1 MKRKSIAAIVLAGCV
16 LVLAGCGGD
25 KKEISNDYVKIS
37 QYKGV
42 EVEKVEET
50 KVTDEDVDGY
60 IESVLSEQKQPVKED
75 RAAKKGDIIQV
86 DYKGKLKSSGE
97 VFDEGSLSLGN
108 GETYV
113 DGFEEGIYGHKL
125 NETFDVDVTFP
136 EGYGGE
142 EKPELSGA
150 DVVFTIT
157 ITSME
162 ERTAS
167 KLTDEVVQKVSEK
180 SKTVEEY
187 KKEVRQILEE
197 NNEQTLK
204 TTLMESAWNEVM
216 DNVEVIKYPEDRLK
230 KVEKQ
235 FDDQMKMIMEQ
246 AYGIKFEDYLKQSGM
261 TEEDYKKQITD
272 MSKEY
277 LKQTLAVELIAEKEN
292 LELSEKEYD
301 KEVEKFA
308 KENGYPDSKTLNET
322 LGEDQVKDSILQ
334 NRVLEWTADN
344 CKQIEPKKEDTSKEN
359 TSGK

>member
-1 MKRKSIAAIVLAGCV
+1 MKRKSIAALALAGCV
-16 LVLAGCGGD
+16 LFLAGCSGD

-37 QYKGV
+37 QYKGI
-42 EVEKVEET
+42 EVEKVEEV

-60 IESVLSEQKQPVKED
+60 IESVLSEQTQPVKEE
-75 RAAKKGDIIQV
+75 RAAKEGDIIQV

-125 NETFDVDVTFP
+125 NETFDIDVTFP

-167 KLTDEVVQKVSEK
+167 KLTDDVVKKVSEK

-187 KKEVRQILEE
+187 KKEVKKTLEE
-197 NNEQTLK
+197 DNAQTAK
-204 TTLMESAWNEVM
+204 TTLMESAWNEIM
-216 DNVEVIKYPEDRLK
+216 GNVEVIKYPEDRLK

-235 FDDQMKMIMEQ
+235 FDEQLKMIMEQ

-261 TEEDYKKQITD
+261 TEEEYQKQITD
-272 MSKEY
+272 TAKEY
-277 LKQTLAVELIAEKEN
+277 LKQTLAVELIAEEEN
-292 LELSEKEYD
+292 LELSGKEYEKAV
-301 KEVEKFA
+301 KEFA
-308 KENGYPDSKTLNET
+308 TENGYPDSQTLMDT
-322 LGEDQVKDSILQ
+322 LGEEQVKEAILQ
-334 NRVLEWTADN
+334 NQVLEWTVEN
-344 CKQIEPKKEDTSKEN
+344 CKQIEPKKEDTSKEDA
-359 TSGK
+359 SDK